1 MKNLNLKHAFISSLV
16 IYILGIIA
24 FVGSYF
30 VPVMEDVDLQANL
43 VLMIAIVP
51 AVLLGSHLYYRR
63 GHSASG
69 LPLGLVMFLGA
80 MILDTIITVPLFMM
94 PYGETHLSFFSD
106 PGFWLIALEYVVVVY
121 LYSKFKMKPVAT

>member
-63 GHSASG
+63 GHFTPG

-80 MILDTIITVPLFMM
+80 MVLDAIIIVPLFMM

-106 PGFWLIALEYVVVVY
+106 PGFWLIALEYVAVVFIF
-121 LYSKFKMKPVAT
+121 SRFKLRPVVT

>member
-30 VPVMEDVDLQANL
+30 VPVMEDLDLQANL

-51 AVLLGSHLYYRR
+51 AVLLGSHQYYR
-63 GHSASG
+63 
-69 LPLGLVMFLGA
+69 
-80 MILDTIITVPLFMM
+80 
-94 PYGETHLSFFSD
+94 
-106 PGFWLIALEYVVVVY
+106 
-121 LYSKFKMKPVAT
+121 